1 MTAAWTLRFTEWQC
15 GHHGQ
20 RPEDIA
26 CSSPEQAKAILWA
39 IACAISQPG
48 HARAMLFSETRGFA
62 DIYLSDD
69 YCEFNPASTPSYR
82 PEAVL
87 CADAETAAAI
97 LAPELSAARAEMT
110 EPDLCPVRMWDGK
123 DLPEAQ
129 VNANESVVTL
139 LPRADVEKRAEV
151 DDSRLDPLPPLF
163 ELPPVFYD
171 GAQVLERL
179 RKEAA
184 SIAAWEAEVAADR
197 EAQNQS

>member
-1 MTAAWTLRFTEWQC
+1 MSAAWTLRFTEWQC

-20 RPEDIA
+20 RPEDIP

-48 HARAMLFSETRGFA
+48 HARAMLFNETRGFA
-62 DIYLSDD
+62 DIYLTDD

-82 PEAVL
+82 PEVVL
-87 CADAETAAAI
+87 CADAATAAAI
-97 LAPELSAARAEMT
+97 MAPELAAARDELV
-110 EPDLCPVRMWDGK
+110 EPDLSRVRMWDGK

-129 VNANESVVTL
+129 VDANESVVTL

-151 DDSRLDPLPPLF
+151 DDSRLDPLPSLF
-163 ELPPVFYD
+163 ELPPIFHD
-171 GAQVLERL
+171 GAQVLERF

-184 SIAAWEAEVAADR
+184 AIAKWEAELAAER
-197 EAQNQS
+197 ESQN